1 MHAGNASS
9 LIQRYSH
16 QVSAPETPEP
26 THPVDAMTTKLR
38 VSLFRESPLHAARRI
53 GSSAAYSLKN
63 NGLRNLMP
71 YWRRCLAEFV
81 HPRTELPDP
90 ERPFDGDARMG
101 LVHDLSVRTLIAAYE
116 HGLYPAGHFGKLAWL
131 SPPERC
137 VLFLE
142 ETGIGKNVRRLMRQ
156 NRYRVTFDEAFE
168 RVVHAC
174 ARPRRKWFHVT
185 WLTPRIIRAYAALY
199 DAGHVHSF
207 EVWNEAGDLVGGGYG
222 VALGSV
228 FFTESQFSLESNTS
242 KYGFAVLNWHLN
254 KWGYRLNDGR
264 NSTPTL
270 LEAGFRVIPRSTF
283 QQQLARLIH
292 SDRKQGR
299 WRVEVDAAQ
308 CLSLA

>member
-142 ETGIGKNVRRLMRQ
+142 ETGIGKNVRRLMR
-156 NRYRVTFDEAFE
+156 
-168 RVVHAC
+168 
-174 ARPRRKWFHVT
+174 
-185 WLTPRIIRAYAALY
+185 
-199 DAGHVHSF
+199 
-207 EVWNEAGDLVGGGYG
+207 
-222 VALGSV
+222 
-228 FFTESQFSLESNTS
+228 
-242 KYGFAVLNWHLN
+242 
-254 KWGYRLNDGR
+254 
-264 NSTPTL
+264 
-270 LEAGFRVIPRSTF
+270 
-283 QQQLARLIH
+283 
-292 SDRKQGR
+292 
-299 WRVEVDAAQ
+299 
-308 CLSLA
+308 